1 MKGLLAKDYA
11 LMKQRAKIML
21 VLVVWAF
28 FMRFAMD
35 DSSFVVGWVTMIAVI
50 TALGTISYDEYDN
63 CMPFLMT
70 LPVTRK
76 GYALEKYLFT
86 MICSVIFWIISVV
99 IVIITGLFSE
109 KSFSFKEELPPM
121 MIYLLLILIII
132 SVCTPPQ
139 LKWGAEKG
147 RTVMLVLFGVVFAG
161 AFLVMRFG
169 NGLLKVVQKVEQL
182 SMPVVITGAVV
193 LSLVITAVSVMISI
207 RIMENKEF

>member
-1 MKGLLAKDYA
+1 MIGAT
-11 LMKQRAKIML
+11 
-21 VLVVWAF
+21 AF

-99 IVIITGLFSE
+99 IVIITSLFSE
-109 KSFSFKEELPPM
+109 KSFSYRIKRP
-121 MIYLLLILIII
+121 ILLRL
-132 SVCTPPQ
+132 
-139 LKWGAEKG
+139 
-147 RTVMLVLFGVVFAG
+147 
-161 AFLVMRFG
+161 
-169 NGLLKVVQKVEQL
+169 
-182 SMPVVITGAVV
+182 
-193 LSLVITAVSVMISI
+193 
-207 RIMENKEF
+207 